1 MLASYRAAFRAP
13 GSAAFCAAGF
23 VMRLPIAIYPITLV
37 LIVSAHTGHYGFG
50 GVLSGV
56 YVAANG
62 VGNPALARLVDRFG
76 QGRVLIPASA
86 VQVAATVVL
95 AVLIETHAPRWTF
108 LMPAFV
114 SGFSY
119 LAVGSLVRARWSHVW
134 GSSRELGTAYSI
146 ESTLDEV
153 IFTTGPL
160 LATAIAT
167 TVDPVLALVPAIVL
181 VAVGAVWL
189 RGLHATE
196 PPPPPTGSARTAS
209 ALRQRGMVL
218 VTLSAGAMGALF
230 ASVEVTIVAFC
241 GQHGHRGLSGAVVA
255 CFALGSGVA
264 GFVYG
269 SRHRTAPVLQ
279 RFRFQA
285 TLLGVLPVLF
295 LAAPNIAVLAG
306 CAFLVGLGIAPTL
319 ITASALIAEIV
330 DRGALTE
337 GLSWLIAGLSL
348 GYGAGS
354 AVVGGIAD
362 AHGARLAFLV
372 SVAAGLLV
380 TVTALVAHS
389 RLHVRPAASQPAA
402 VA

>member
-1 MLASYRAAFRAP
+1 MLDSYRAAFRAP
-13 GSAAFCAAGF
+13 GSPAFCVAGF

-37 LIVSAHTGHYGFG
+37 LIVSARTGHYGFG

-62 VGNPALARLVDRFG
+62 IGNPTLARLVDRLG

-86 VQVAATVVL
+86 VHVAATAVL
-95 AVLIETHAPRWTF
+95 AVLIESHAARWTF
-108 LMPAFV
+108 LVPAFV
-114 SGFSY
+114 CGFSY

-134 GSSRELGTAYSI
+134 GNGAQLSTAYSV

-160 LATAIAT
+160 VATAIAT
-167 TVDPVLALVPAIVL
+167 TVDPVLALVLAIVL
-181 VAVGAVWL
+181 VALGTIWL
-189 RGLHATE
+189 RGLRATE
-196 PPPPPTGSARTAS
+196 PPPHPAGAPRSAS
-209 ALRQRGMVL
+209 ALRHRGMVL
-218 VTLSAGAMGALF
+218 VTLSAAAMGALF
-230 ASVEVTIVAFC
+230 ASVEVTIIAFC
-241 GQHGHRGLSGAVVA
+241 GQHGHRALSGAVVA

-264 GFVYG
+264 GFAYG
-269 SRHRTAPVLQ
+269 ARHRPGPVLR

-285 TLLGVLPVLF
+285 SVLGVLPAIF
-295 LAAPNIAVLAG
+295 LAAPNVAVLAV
-306 CAFLVGLGIAPTL
+306 CAFVVGLGIAPTL
-319 ITASALIAEIV
+319 ITASALISEV
-330 DRGALTE
+330 VPGSALTE

-362 AHGARLAFLV
+362 AHGARWAFLV
-372 SVAAGLLV
+372 SVAAGLLICAS
-380 TVTALVAHS
+380 ALLVHG
-389 RLHVRPAASQPAA
+389 RLSASPAASQPTP